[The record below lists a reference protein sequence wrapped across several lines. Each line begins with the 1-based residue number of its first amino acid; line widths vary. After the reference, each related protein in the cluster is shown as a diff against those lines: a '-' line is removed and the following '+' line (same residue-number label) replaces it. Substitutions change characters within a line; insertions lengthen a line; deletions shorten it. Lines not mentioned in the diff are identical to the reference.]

1 MRTKIIIED
10 HVVPQLLTS
19 AIESYEM
26 GLKAT
31 SKSAAK
37 LKLEVYGLLWGYPLS
52 PRADLPTRLVATM
65 ATVETSAVRHQDWVQ
80 PNYES
85 IRMKRDFFKTFW
97 PQLEL
102 IGTFHSHPYDRLSEV
117 NEQKGW
123 RASGEDGDKG
133 HWPDMHQRIFHDAH
147 ELAHLIIT
155 ITQLERKGTAWP
167 ERLPGNES
175 KSGVVFSAERRKFW
189 FKAYTTQRREV
200 ASVDRDTPSRLEYVV
215 NEEVEFNVP
224 SLDQFCA
231 KY

>member
-19 AIESYEM
+19 AIESYEI

-31 SKSAAK
+31 SKSIAK
-37 LKLEVYGLLWGYPLS
+37 LKLEIYGLLWGYPL
-52 PRADLPTRLVATM
+52 PARAELPARLVATM

-85 IRMKRDFFKTFW
+85 IRMKRDFFRAFW

-102 IGTFHSHPYDRLSEV
+102 IGTFHSHPYDRLSKV
-117 NEQKGW
+117 NQSKGW
-123 RASGEDGDKG
+123 RASGEDGDMG
-133 HWPDMHQRIFHDAH
+133 HWPDVHRCIFHDAH

-175 KSGVVFSAERRKFW
+175 GSGVVFSAERRKFW
-189 FKAYTTQRREV
+189 FKAYTTR
-200 ASVDRDTPSRLEYVV
+200 RLEIASDSDDSSGVKYVM

-224 SLDQFCA
+224 SLDQFRA
-231 KY
+231 R